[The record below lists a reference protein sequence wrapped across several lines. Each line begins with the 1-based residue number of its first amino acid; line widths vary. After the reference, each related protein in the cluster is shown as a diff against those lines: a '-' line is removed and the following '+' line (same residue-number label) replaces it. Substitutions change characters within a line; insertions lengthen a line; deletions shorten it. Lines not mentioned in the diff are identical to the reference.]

1 MHESFNMGSPADFW
15 LRYWRQRDLR
25 GPGSKTRQSSQKAQ
39 RQQLSKK
46 QSLLTTVDAAAANR
60 LLSFETLQFMSAFP
74 EASHSGQVY

>member
-1 MHESFNMGSPADFW
+1 MSLSIWAVQQISGCGTGDSESSG
-15 LRYWRQRDLR
+15 R
-25 GPGSKTRQSSQKAQ
+25 PGSKTRQSSQKAQ

-46 QSLLTTVDAAAANR
+46 QSLLTAVDAAAANR